1 MLHSVRTIRRILVL
15 GVLLGTGTSSALASQ
30 RVLNGHWFSPH
41 RLVKWPFAVSD
52 TSVQMGAGSLELL
65 DSAGRSSFAWVAPQV
80 SHQMAHQIGRSRWAL
95 AVGFEPEVRTPTATQ
110 GLGSRE
116 LESDTRLS
124 GTLMLELLRT
134 RKWVLSPFF
143 SVDLGYRAGF
153 SQIKIGQELRSASSD
168 LRDSAKNKGIST
180 EMAED
185 RLNKALEEAGPSETS
200 TTAYSSGFGFAW
212 GILPELGMMADVT
225 RTFAQGWSMAV
236 ALSVREIGM
245 GRQGS
250 SGVGYRRVLH
260 NSGYSEQIGINVQ
273 QMVERS
279 VAFAIDA
286 VWEER
291 RDASGSA
298 LWGSYGTWI
307 TSRFYY

>member
-153 SQIKIGQELRSASSD
+153 SQIKIDRTRAFRAKFRQDRPHDRKKGLFRCRRYDVLRGRKLKYGESSLKS
-168 LRDSAKNKGIST
+168 LRAFQDSA
-180 EMAED
+180 
-185 RLNKALEEAGPSETS
+185 
-200 TTAYSSGFGFAW
+200 
-212 GILPELGMMADVT
+212 
-225 RTFAQGWSMAV
+225 
-236 ALSVREIGM
+236 
-245 GRQGS
+245 
-250 SGVGYRRVLH
+250 
-260 NSGYSEQIGINVQ
+260 
-273 QMVERS
+273 RS
-279 VAFAIDA
+279 VPQRGL
-286 VWEER
+286 R
-291 RDASGSA
+291 RFGRYRCAG
-298 LWGSYGTWI
+298 
-307 TSRFYY
+307 F